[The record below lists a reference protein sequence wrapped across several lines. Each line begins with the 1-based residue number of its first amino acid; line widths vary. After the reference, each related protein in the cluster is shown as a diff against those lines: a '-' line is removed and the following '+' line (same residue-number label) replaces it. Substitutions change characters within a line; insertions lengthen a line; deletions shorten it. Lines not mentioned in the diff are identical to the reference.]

1 MPKTAELRDINAD
14 PESLNDLSLSELR
27 VLWQQCCPKV
37 PPTPHRCLL
46 VRDLALLAQCGG
58 TRLPRETDALVK
70 SAMKAAS
77 VTRSPDE
84 RFSPRRT
91 RLPSP
96 KAVQG
101 MPAGAVLVREWGGQP
116 HRVTVLGAGLFEYQN
131 KTYKSLTQVAKQI
144 TGAHWSGPCFF
155 GLNKFRRKA

>member
-1 MPKTAELRDINAD
+1 MSKTTELRDINAD
-14 PESLNDLSLSELR
+14 PESLNRLSLAELR
-27 VLWQQCCPKV
+27 ALWQQSCPKV
-37 PPTPHRCLL
+37 TPTLHRCLL
-46 VRDLALLAQCGG
+46 VRDLALVAQSGG
-58 TRLPRETDALVK
+58 TRLPRETEALVK
-70 SAMKAAS
+70 AAMKAAS
-77 VTRSPDE
+77 VTRSQDE
-84 RFSPRRT
+84 QPSRRA

-101 MPAGAVLVREWGGQP
+101 MPAGAVLVREWGGHD

-131 KTYKSLTQVAKQI
+131 QTYKSLTQVAKVI